1 MRAPE
6 FWAQDGLIAHLL
18 DPVSLLWRAGTAIR
32 RMTTPRWQ
40 PTVPVVCIGNLVAG
54 GAGKTPVAIAI
65 ARRLKERGE
74 EVEFVT
80 KGYRG
85 RARGPIPVD
94 LATHDAA
101 LVGDEALLLARAA
114 PCWIAESRRDGIFAA
129 GKSGASCVV
138 LDDGFQDPSIAVT
151 LSLLVVDAEYGFGNG
166 RVIPAGP
173 LREPIADGLA
183 RADAVILIGDDA
195 GDLTLHMD
203 RPPVL
208 KARIRAAEAAAA
220 ALRGQ
225 RVLAFAGIGRPRKFF
240 DTLAKIGAEL
250 VETHGFADHHPYNP
264 DELMR
269 LVDRAHALDALA
281 VTTEK
286 DLVRIPYEARP
297 MVKTLP
303 IEVVF
308 DDPVGLDALL
318 DEAKKLWKAAH
329 HEH

>member
-18 DPVSLLWRAGTAIR
+18 DPVSLLWRAGTAVR

-40 PTVPVVCIGNLVAG
+40 PTVPVICIGNLVAG
-54 GAGKTPVAIAI
+54 GAGKTPVAIAV

-74 EVEFVT
+74 EVAFVT

-101 LVGDEALLLARAA
+101 MVGDEALLLARAA

-151 LSLLVVDAEYGFGNG
+151 LGLLVVDADYGFGNG

-173 LREPIADGLA
+173 LREPVAHGLA
-183 RADAVILIGDDA
+183 RADAVILIGDDT
-195 GDLTLHMD
+195 GGTTLHLEGL
-203 RPPVL
+203 PVF
-208 KARIRAAEAAAA
+208 KARIRAANSAAA

-240 DTLAKIGAEL
+240 DTLAGIGAEL
-250 VETHGFADHHPYNP
+250 VETHGFADHHPYDP

-269 LVDRAHALDALA
+269 LVERAHALNALA

-308 DDPVGLDALL
+308 DDPAGLDALL
-318 DEAKKLWKAAH
+318 DEVNTRWKAAH